1 VIGFVLE
8 GEEEMNTIGFG
19 WCKGC
24 GKYFIKKVR
33 YQRLCSSCLRKRNP
47 PAWVRVYGRGEGK
60 G

>member
-1 VIGFVLE
+1 
-8 GEEEMNTIGFG
+8 MNTIGFG